1 MNDASSADRDHD
13 GRVFQEVLGLYD
25 APAYVR
31 RGRQVQEAFDGFLA
45 RCRRQRDEWLPLVR
59 TRLALLHALAGDWKR
74 LGPWLA
80 DEHEEDRLRGLYL
93 SLRPQLRVQVTTT
106 SSKRSLQRALR
117 ELVES
122 VEHFN
127 RRWLRFL
134 RGLDLT
140 PVNAAREAYNRYY
153 LLEKEC
159 AVRSPRVASQY
170 FHRLEPLTLDQ
181 VAALL
186 PPLPVPRLKM

>member
-1 MNDASSADRDHD
+1 MDNVPGADRDHD
-13 GRVFQEVLGLYD
+13 SRVFQEVLGLYD

-31 RGRQVQEAFDGFLA
+31 RGRQVQEVFDAFLA
-45 RCRRQRDEWLPLVR
+45 RCRRQRYEWLPTVR
-59 TRLALLHALAGDWKR
+59 TRLGLLQALAGDWQR
-74 LGPWLA
+74 LRPWLA
-80 DEHEEDRLRGLYL
+80 DEQEEDRLRELYF
-93 SLRPQLRVQVTTT
+93 SLRPELRVPVTTT
-106 SSKRSLQRALR
+106 NSKRLLRQALR
-117 ELVES
+117 ELIES
-122 VEHFN
+122 IERFN

-134 RGLDLT
+134 REVDLS

-159 AVRSPRVASQY
+159 AIRSPRVASQY
-170 FHRLEPLTLDQ
+170 FQRLEPLTVDQ